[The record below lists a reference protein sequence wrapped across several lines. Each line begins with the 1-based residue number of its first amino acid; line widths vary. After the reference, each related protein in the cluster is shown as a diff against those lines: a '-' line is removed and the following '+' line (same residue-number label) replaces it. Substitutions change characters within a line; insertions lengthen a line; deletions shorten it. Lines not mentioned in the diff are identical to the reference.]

1 MTEGVAM
8 LRSRVT
14 VLSWVV
20 AIAFILGSLL
30 FLVDRFNLV
39 ATPPEFPDGTTMVDR
54 VLGSGA
60 YSQAIWP
67 VFLWTNL
74 LFGVGFSAAVA
85 FAWAV
90 ASASGGRGGLPIF
103 VGLATTGGIMGAV
116 ASIIPIGAADARV
129 WLGYCDCGFKD
140 TEIVSQVWAQMI
152 ANDIGSWLN
161 RVSSVVLAVALVA
174 LIREA
179 RAVISPRLRLWTYVT
194 AGVLLVVALL
204 ATVQRL
210 DPLATDV
217 LTVLAGVVFVPV

>member
-1 MTEGVAM
+1 
-8 LRSRVT
+8 
-14 VLSWVV
+14 
-20 AIAFILGSLL
+20 
-30 FLVDRFNLV
+30 
-39 ATPPEFPDGTTMVDR
+39 
-54 VLGSGA
+54 
-60 YSQAIWP
+60 
-67 VFLWTNL
+67 
-74 LFGVGFSAAVA
+74 
-85 FAWAV
+85 V

-152 ANDIGSWLN
+152 ANDIGNWLN

-204 ATVQRL
+204 TTVQRL

-217 LTVLAGVVFVPV
+217 LTVLAGVVFVPVWAVLLARDVDGAPAAASA